1 MEENVSPR
9 EAQDALGGYLDALD
23 AALPGFAE
31 GVYLTGS
38 AALGDWIPGRSD
50 LDVLV
55 VSARPAGEKEIGL
68 LREVHE
74 GRGRPFVDTVYV
86 GRDQVGLRPYE
97 GFAGVPVVVD
107 GVLKSDHW
115 ELNPVLWATLARH
128 GVTVR
133 GPEAG
138 GLGAEPDP
146 LWLRGWNLGNLT
158 SYWTPLAADLREKL
172 KEREPDSTV
181 QAEICVW
188 CASGPGRLH
197 KTIATGRII
206 SKSECV
212 RYTAGLLAG
221 YGPEYA
227 DHGEVLAR
235 AGTARAGNDAVEFTA
250 ADLGRLVDLV
260 DAVAED
266 AARL

>member
-1 MEENVSPR
+1 MEEDVLPR
-9 EAQDALGGYLDALD
+9 EAQVALDGYLAALD
-23 AALPGFAE
+23 EALPGFAE

-38 AALGDWIPGRSD
+38 AALGDWMPGRSD

-55 VSARPAGEKEIGL
+55 VSAQPAAEKEIEL
-68 LREVHE
+68 LRGVHD

-86 GRDQVGLRPYE
+86 ACDQVGLRPRE
-97 GFAGVPVVVD
+97 GFPGVPVVVD
-107 GVLKSDHW
+107 GVFKSDHW

-128 GVTVR
+128 GVTLR

-138 GLGAEPDP
+138 GLGAAPDP
-146 LWLRGWNLGNLT
+146 LWLRTWNLGNLT

-172 KEREPDSTV
+172 AGREPDSAV
-181 QAEICVW
+181 RAEICVW

-197 KTIATGRII
+197 KTIATGEII
-206 SKSECV
+206 SKSACI
-212 RYTAGLLAG
+212 RYTAGLLPQ
-221 YGPEYA
+221 Y
-227 DHGEVLAR
+227 DEVLAR
-235 AGTARAGNDAVEFTA
+235 AGKSRGGDEAVGFTA
-250 ADLGRLVDLV
+250 ADLGLLVDAI